1 MLISYFMRKIVFW
14 QNRNNREHD
23 NEDYLDKDISSNLE
37 ENIEFFK
44 AILGNSN
51 DIKIHE
57 FMFGDCCEFNGALI
71 YIDGLVN
78 NLEITESILKPI
90 ILNKDFKEDMMEN
103 LKIRDF

>member
-14 QNRNNREHD
+14 QNHNNREHD

-51 DIKIHE
+51 DIKY
-57 FMFGDCCEFNGALI
+57 MNSC
-71 YIDGLVN
+71 LVIAVS
-78 NLEITESILKPI
+78 L
-90 ILNKDFKEDMMEN
+90 MEH
-103 LKIRDF
+103 